1 MLFSVCCC
9 LYTVACMKLCVYCC
23 MCVVVFMLLSVFLVK
38 CVDRFV
44 GEEGSENA
52 ANLMRSLMD
61 AEKAGLELI
70 S

>member
-1 MLFSVCCC
+1 
-9 LYTVACMKLCVYCC
+9 MKLCVYCC

>member
-1 MLFSVCCC
+1 MLLCLCCC
-9 LYTVACMKLCVYCC
+9 LC
-23 MCVVVFMLLSVFLVK
+23 LVK